1 LLQRSIA
8 FDVVELLPA
17 HASAIAINIGH
28 ESALSL
34 VVDARLVITV
44 QVHYNLPTA
53 AACARASGPDAS
65 DDAAIANITKRR
77 TVYVVWRIPNRPAP
91 HRKTQVLC

>member
-44 QVHYNLPTA
+44 QVHYNLPLPCVPEPLVPMPVT
-53 AACARASGPDAS
+53 
-65 DDAAIANITKRR
+65 
-77 TVYVVWRIPNRPAP
+77 
-91 HRKTQVLC
+91 TQPSPT

>member
-1 LLQRSIA
+1 M
-8 FDVVELLPA
+8 VELLPA

-44 QVHYNLPTA
+44 QVHLQSAA
-53 AACARASGPDAS
+53 AACARATGPDAS
-65 DDAAIANITKRR
+65 DDVAIAN
-77 TVYVVWRIPNRPAP
+77 PNSA
-91 HRKTQVLC
+91 L